1 MQHSNSHSN
10 SHSNTVQPAR
20 PSSPSGRSGGVYGR
34 TELATRYFPYIQPQ
48 TAWQKLRSLLAADP
62 ALSHLAALRRR
73 TFLPAEVNIIYQHLG
88 QPWTALFRAFKPLG
102 VSCLETL
109 TFNTSNSD
117 FPGTK
122 LRVSRELFSI
132 AIHSYL
138 DVNIF
143 PYDLNQEKAPFSYN
157 LTFLQS
163 YTTCYFSVFIKLMI
177 IYVITYIIIKLFLP
191 HFYPTLC
198 KNVRL

>member
-20 PSSPSGRSGGVYGR
+20 PSSPSGRSGGAYGR

-48 TAWQKLRSLLAADP
+48 TAWQKLRSLLASDP
-62 ALSHLAALRRR
+62 ALAYLAALRRR

-88 QPWTALFRAFKPLG
+88 QPWTALFRAFKPLE

-109 TFNTSNSD
+109 IFITSNSG

-122 LRVSRELFSI
+122 LRVSRELFPVI
-132 AIHSYL
+132 IHSCL
-138 DVNIF
+138 GVNIF
-143 PYDLNQEKAPFSYN
+143 PYDRNRKKTPFSYN
-157 LTFLQS
+157 LTILQS
-163 YTTCYFSVFIKLMI
+163 YTACYFSVFSKLMI
-177 IYVITYIIIKLFLP
+177 IYIIIYIIIKLFLP